1 MTGLENERLRMNRAE
16 KIISEKLWAT
26 RTHCRFKNAWLPR
39 GWACVEIESFAK
51 DLAKSL
57 KGGKK

>member
-1 MTGLENERLRMNRAE
+1 MKQAE
-16 KIISEKLWAT
+16 KIISKKLWAT

-57 KGGKK
+57 GEKK

>member
-1 MTGLENERLRMNRAE
+1 MEETE
-16 KIISEKLWAT
+16 KIIKKALRKTLECKFK
-26 RTHCRFKNAWLPR
+26 RTAIHHFLGK

-57 KGGKK
+57 KGKMK